1 VTELSK
7 GSTPPGPERPAERGD
22 RGRAPTLRTPLTEL
36 TGVRYPVV
44 QTGMGYVAYAPLV
57 AATANAGGLGFIG
70 SGAMTFDELE
80 RAIKDVK
87 EQTDQPFGVNFRADA
102 PDAAA
107 RVDLIIREGIR
118 VAGTALAPK
127 RELIQQ
133 AHDAGVVVIPSIG
146 AKRHAQK
153 VAEWGVDA
161 VLVQGGEGGGHTGPI
176 PTTVLLPQV
185 VDAVSIPVIGAG
197 GFHDGRGLVAALSWG
212 ACGVAMGT
220 RFLISQESP
229 VPQHVKER
237 YLAASATDTVV
248 TTKVDGVP
256 NRVLRSPFVDQ
267 LESTTVVTAL
277 PRAVRN
283 AFTWK
288 KISGTSWKDMVKEG
302 LAMKGHGDVGWLGVI
317 QAANTPILY
326 RSVMV
331 EGDVEHGV
339 MSSGQ
344 AVGAIDDLPTVDAL
358 IQRIM
363 WEAHDVLERLRGI
376 ESVPIEGPH
385 AESAAA
391 AADALAAGA
400 PA

>member
-1 VTELSK
+1 MT
-7 GSTPPGPERPAERGD
+7 AAAD
-22 RGRAPTLRTPLTEL
+22 RGRAPSLATPLTEL
-36 TGVRYPVV
+36 CGVRYPIV

-57 AATANAGGLGFIG
+57 AATANAGALGFIG
-70 SGAMTFDELE
+70 SGAMTYNELE

-87 EQTDQPFGVNFRADA
+87 AITDQPFGVNLRADA
-102 PDAAA
+102 PDATQ
-107 RVDLIIREGIR
+107 RVDLLIREGIK

-127 RELIQQ
+127 QELIER

-153 VAEWGVDA
+153 VAQWGVDA

-220 RFLISQESP
+220 RFLLTQEST

-237 YLAASATDTVV
+237 YLAAAATDTLV

-267 LESTTVVTAL
+267 LESTTLVTAL

-288 KISGTSWKDMVKEG
+288 KLSGTTWKDMVTEG
-302 LAMKGHGDVGWLGVI
+302 LAMRKHGDVGWLGVI

-344 AVGAIDDLPTVDAL
+344 AVGAIDDLPTVDEL

-376 ESVPIEGPH
+376 ESVPVDGPK
-385 AESAAA
+385 AESAAV
-391 AADALAAGA
+391 AADALSGGVSS
-400 PA
+400 